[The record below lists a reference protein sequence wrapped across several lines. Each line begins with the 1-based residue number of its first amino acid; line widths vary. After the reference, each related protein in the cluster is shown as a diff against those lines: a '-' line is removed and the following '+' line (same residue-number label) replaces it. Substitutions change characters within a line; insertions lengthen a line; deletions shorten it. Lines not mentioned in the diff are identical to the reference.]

1 MALGRACRLSL
12 LDDGN
17 WVINRVLAVQE
28 TVGTMSLLG
37 AGLDSAIAIAER
49 RKGRFGSSVYAGR
62 TRAFVQRN
70 IFALRSSTW
79 MVVASGFVEPVL
91 YLAAFGFGLGGLIGN
106 VTDGNGNP
114 VSYAAYIAPALLAT
128 SAMNG
133 AIYDSTWNVFFKMN
147 FAKLYQTAL
156 ATSIGTLD
164 IALGEISWALMRG
177 AAYAAAFMAVMM
189 PLGLIPSA
197 LGWFAIPGAV
207 LIAFGFGS
215 FGMGITSY
223 MKNFQQMQWIN
234 LFMLPMF
241 LFSGTFYPL
250 SVYPEPV
257 QWVIQALPLWQAI
270 ALERA
275 LTLGVLN
282 WDILWHVLYFVV
294 MIVGGLTFTTR
305 RLAFLF
311 LK

>member
-1 MALGRACRLSL
+1 
-12 LDDGN
+12 
-17 WVINRVLAVQE
+17 
-28 TVGTMSLLG
+28 
-37 AGLDSAIAIAER
+37 
-49 RKGRFGSSVYAGR
+49 
-62 TRAFVQRN
+62 
-70 IFALRSSTW
+70 
-79 MVVASGFVEPVL
+79 
-91 YLAAFGFGLGGLIGN
+91 LAAFGFGLGGLIGN

-133 AIYDSTWNVFFKMN
+133 AIYDSTWNVFFKMH

-156 ATSIGTLD
+156 STSIGTLD
-164 IALGEISWALMRG
+164 VALGEITWALMRG

-189 PLGLIPSA
+189 PLGLIPSVW
-197 LGWFAIPGAV
+197 GWLAIPGAV

-234 LFMLPMF
+234 LIMLPMF

-275 LTLGVLN
+275 LTLGTVN
-282 WDILWHVLYFVV
+282 WALLGHAAYFVV
-294 MIVGGLTFTTR
+294 MIVGGLVFTTR
-305 RLAFLF
+305 RLAKLF
-311 LK
+311 LR